1 MLSTS
6 VATSI
11 SLTIKTRTMM
21 STSRAVQVETSLT
34 AILIKLTP
42 IRGKEA
48 GKKGPKRVKSRKL
61 TKLAKPMTSPS
72 NRKIPNRKRLKK
84 MSKTINNKAKA
95 SKLT

>member
-11 SLTIKTRTMM
+11 FLTIKTKMMM

-42 IRGKEA
+42 IPGKEA
-48 GKKGPKRVKSRKL
+48 GKKGPKRVKSQKP
-61 TKLAKPMTSPS
+61 TKLQKPMTSPPNS
-72 NRKIPNRKRLKK
+72 KIPNRKRLKR
-84 MSKTINNKAKA
+84 MSKTIINKAKA